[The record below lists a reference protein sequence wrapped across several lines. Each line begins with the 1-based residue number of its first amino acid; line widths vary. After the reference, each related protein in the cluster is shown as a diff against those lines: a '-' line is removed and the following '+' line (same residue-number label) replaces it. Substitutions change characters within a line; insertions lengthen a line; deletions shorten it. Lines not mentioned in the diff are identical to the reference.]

1 MKNACRMSV
10 LVLFMSLGTSGMLF
24 AQSDLGRI
32 SGFIKDPSGA
42 TIANAKVT
50 VRNNT
55 GVERQTT
62 TNDSGYYVITNVPPG
77 LYTMIAEAAGFQK
90 YQTTNNKLDP
100 SADLVIDATLTVGST
115 SQTVEVSAST
125 VQLQT
130 ESASVQKLVTREQI
144 DSLELNGRNPIWLAA
159 LVPGARGSTL
169 ANLNFGFTQGP
180 ANFYGSRNPENL
192 ITYDRAPATRTRSN
206 GTSLG
211 AADVDS
217 TQEVQILTA
226 DYAAEYGRS
235 SGAQIRFTTRTGTS
249 QFHGSAYEYIRN
261 TAFNA
266 NTWTRNHT
274 AGQNFVPPFH
284 YNQFGYNVGGPL
296 YIPGKFNT
304 GKNKIFWY
312 WGQEWVRSRFT
323 DSNTTTTVPSLKMRT
338 GDFSELLNP
347 NNFFFG
353 KVVVINDPQTGQPF
367 PGNIIP
373 PCPQPV
379 GSCATPNGL
388 GILNAYPAPN
398 LATPINVNQNL
409 YLTAL
414 HPQNQRKDTLAID
427 INLTTKQRLQ
437 FRRNNY
443 AFWEYQPLD
452 GGSGETPKY
461 FNRPNQTN
469 SLDYVWTLRPTLVN
483 ETLATFSLD
492 RVYIPVD
499 AAHFLDRT
507 KGAVQGT
514 GYFGLNYPYIFPTGK
529 LLPNR
534 IPTVNMSNFSGLSG
548 GPYPSHSQ
556 GPIYDI
562 SESLTWIKGS
572 HTLKFGF
579 LFERSGENDNDEI
592 NVNACPTC
600 TNNQNGQFLFTDG
613 RSGRPTTGLAA
624 ANAALGLFD
633 TYSELGQRAYT
644 IFRSSMYE
652 SFAQDS
658 WKMSPQLTVNYGL
671 RYTVNVPYSAIWR
684 NMAVFDPALYDPSKA
699 VTIDQVTGAVIVGAG
714 DRYNGLVI
722 PGTGWPS
729 SAKGRVPEATA
740 GTFDYLFR
748 GVSPHY
754 SDIQWGD
761 IQPPLGVA
769 FQLKSKNS

>member
-1 MKNACRMSV
+1 MKNACLMSV
-10 LVLFMSLGTSGMLF
+10 LMLFMSLGTSGILF

-50 VRNNT
+50 VQNKS

-77 LYTMIAEAAGFQK
+77 LYMMIAEAAGFQK
-90 YQTTNNKLDP
+90 YETTNNKLDP
-100 SADLVIDATLTVGST
+100 GANLVIDVTLTVGSA
-115 SQTVEVSAST
+115 SQTIEVSASA
-125 VQLQT
+125 VLLQT
-130 ESASVQKLVTREQI
+130 ESAAVQKDVTREKI
-144 DSLELNGRNPIWLAA
+144 DALELNGRNPIFMAN
-159 LVPGARGSTL
+159 LVPGTRGGNVAGLSF
-169 ANLNFGFTQGP
+169 NFTQGP
-180 ANFYGSRNPENL
+180 SNINGSRNPENL
-192 ITYDRAPATRTRSN
+192 ITYDGAPATRTRSN

-211 AADVDS
+211 AADLDS
-217 TQEVQILTA
+217 TQEIQILTA
-226 DYAAEYGRS
+226 DYAAEYGRT
-235 SGAQIRFTTRTGTS
+235 SGGQIRIITKSGS
-249 QFHGSAYEYIRN
+249 SDFHGSAYEYIRN

-266 NTWTRNHT
+266 NSWTRNHT
-274 AGQNFVPPFH
+274 LGQNFAPPFH
-284 YNQFGYNVGGPL
+284 YNQFGYNIGGPL

-304 GKNKIFWY
+304 GKNRIFWY
-312 WGQEWVRSRFT
+312 WGQEWVRYRFT
-323 DSNTTTTVPSLKMRT
+323 DSNSLTVPSLLMRQ
-338 GDFSELLNP
+338 GDFSELLNSS
-347 NNFFFG
+347 NFFFN
-353 KVVVINDPQTGQPF
+353 KVVVINDPKTGQPF
-367 PGNIIP
+367 PGNKIP
-373 PCPQPV
+373 ACPQPV

-398 LATPINVNQNL
+398 LTTPNGTQNW
-409 YLTAL
+409 YMTAL
-414 HPQNQRKDTLAID
+414 HPQNQRKDTIAVD
-427 INLTTKQRLQ
+427 INLTSKQRLQ
-437 FRRNNY
+437 FRRNSY

-469 SLDYVWTLRPTLVN
+469 SLDYVWTVRPTLVN

-514 GYFGLNYPYIFPTGK
+514 GYFGLNYPYIFPTAK

-562 SESLTWIKGS
+562 SDSLSWIKGG
-572 HTLKFGF
+572 HTFKFGF

-600 TNNQNGQFLFTDG
+600 TNNQNGQFSFTDS
-613 RSGRPTTGLAA
+613 RSGRPTGGLAS

-633 TYSELGQRAYT
+633 TYSELGQRA
-644 IFRSSMYE
+644 
-652 SFAQDS
+652 D
-658 WKMSPQLTVNYGL
+658 
-671 RYTVNVPYSAIWR
+671 
-684 NMAVFDPALYDPSKA
+684 
-699 VTIDQVTGAVIVGAG
+699 
-714 DRYNGLVI
+714 
-722 PGTGWPS
+722 
-729 SAKGRVPEATA
+729 
-740 GTFDYLFR
+740 
-748 GVSPHY
+748 
-754 SDIQWGD
+754 
-761 IQPPLGVA
+761 
-769 FQLKSKNS
+769 